1 MSMANNAVI
10 LSIKKFPASFQNFVK
25 AALMIFLLAG
35 LTVSVFVDDDAK
47 SALVFDYKSDIS
59 TTVQVFFDV
68 GMGFQETH
76 SSRQFVVK
84 QSEWREIKLDIPAAK
99 VLNLRL
105 DPSVDHGVFGLRNP
119 RLIDADGTI
128 RLAIPLAKI
137 RPSQQILSLA
147 EHNAELE
154 IKTVPGANDPVVE
167 IPFESAVYLGQGR
180 GWRLVPLLLGWIS
193 FWTAVVFLLY
203 YAPRFLEKNANFL
216 APWRKPVVTIWLA
229 AAVGTLV
236 SASPIIFQGKSFM
249 SPNSGAQLF
258 YDRFPTLPNYSDSTI
273 WDAHNSDTGAMM
285 WQHFPL
291 TVAQERA
298 VKEFGEFPLWNRYN
312 SAGTTMIGQGQMML
326 GDPLN
331 WVMWLVGVDA
341 GTFDIKFL
349 LLRMVFA
356 ASLGLVVLLLTQK
369 TLPAVIVTMSAAF
382 IGYFLYRVNHPAIFT
397 LCYSPLIILAW
408 LKVIYAEEER
418 SRLGWITGLM
428 LANWLVLNSGTAKEA
443 YMSIV
448 VLNAIGMGFFIAERS
463 RIVSKFKMWLGLLVV
478 SGICFL
484 MIASPVWGTFYDT
497 IRSGAS
503 GYGNPSVQ
511 QWPFWYLLGFVDNFF
526 YLLRVTHYFPA
537 VNALLFVGFLLGI
550 VCAIHAEKLEV
561 RRAAMV
567 LVYGCGA
574 LIALAFGVIP
584 EKLLLATPFINNVHH
599 IHNTFS
605 TILIVPVSILAGIG
619 FANIDTQEANSE
631 KNKLVVLIVV
641 LALISL
647 ILLYVLS
654 FAQGGGL
661 RTDEFIVYAV
671 PVLIAAMLAPWMILR
686 LLNGQLSLA
695 GIGVCLIVIII
706 VLGRGAMYIDYPDKY
721 VFNPHE
727 RVSLTARPEIVGRL
741 TNRISAEPT
750 RVVGLGGVLI
760 PGFNATYGLE
770 NVSGPDAMFNRRYRE
785 LTAALKMPYEW
796 GWKLIFDRSHLV
808 THKNVLDL
816 LGVGMVLSSAKIG
829 EVAGVRQFDDDGTVS
844 AYSRDSVWPRAF
856 YTDQLVLY
864 NDAQT
869 LADRISTGDG
879 RPFVA
884 VEKQNVDGNSVL
896 QRLAEK
902 SSAGPGI
909 VVKAGDY
916 VLTNNSTGF
925 SIDAPATG
933 IVYLGEVGDPDDFVV
948 TMNGERVSYVVANHA
963 FKAVIIEKPGKYQI
977 TFRYWPAHL
986 TLYLMLAALGTVTWL
1001 TICIVFWKRS
1011 RRGNEAVQSTRINNS
1026 NPA

>member
-105 DPSVDHGVFGLRNP
+105 DPSVDHGVFGLRNL

-137 RPSQQILSLA
+137 RPSQQILSMV

-167 IPFESAVYLGQGR
+167 IQFESAVYLAQGQ
-180 GWRLVPLLLGWIS
+180 GWRLIPLLVGWIL
-193 FWTAVVFLLY
+193 FWTAVVLILY
-203 YAPRFLEKNANFL
+203 YAPRFLEKNADFL

-229 AAVGTLV
+229 ALVGTLV
-236 SASPIIFQGKSFM
+236 STSPVVFQGKSFM
-249 SPNSGAQLF
+249 SPNSGATLF

-273 WDAHNSDTGAMM
+273 WDGHNSDVGAMA
-285 WQHFPL
+285 WSHFPL
-291 TVAQERA
+291 VVTQERA
-298 VKEFGEFPLWNRYN
+298 IKEFGEFPLWNRYN
-312 SAGTTMIGQGQMML
+312 SAGTTMIGQGQLML

-331 WVMWLVGVDA
+331 WAMWLVGVDA

-349 LLRMVFA
+349 LLRTIFA
-356 ASLGLVVLLLTQK
+356 ASLGMAVLLLTQK
-369 TLPAVIVTMSAAF
+369 TLPAVIVTISAAF

-397 LCYSPLIILAW
+397 LCYSPLIFLTW

-443 YMSIV
+443 YMTIA
-448 VLNAIGMGFFIAERS
+448 VLNAIGMAYFFTERS
-463 RIVSKFKMWLGLLVV
+463 RFTSKIMTWSGLLVV
-478 SGICFL
+478 SGVCFVL
-484 MIASPVWGTFYDT
+484 IASPVWGTFYDT
-497 IRSGAS
+497 IRSGTS
-503 GYGNPSVQ
+503 TYHHPLVQ

-537 VNALLFVGFLLGI
+537 VNALLFVGFMLGI
-550 VCAIHAEKLEV
+550 VCGLRAERLEV
-561 RRAAMV
+561 RRSAMV
-567 LVYGCGA
+567 LACGCGA

-584 EKLLLATPFINNVHH
+584 EKLLLAIPFINNVVH

-619 FANIDTQEANSE
+619 FASIDAQSDSGGSKHT
-631 KNKLVVLIVV
+631 VLIVV
-641 LALISL
+641 LALIAL

-654 FAQGGGL
+654 YAQAGGL
-661 RTDEFIVYAV
+661 RLEEFILYAV
-671 PVLIAAMLAPWMILR
+671 VVFTAAMLAPWLILR
-686 LLNGQLSLA
+686 LLQGRLSLA
-695 GIGVCLIVIII
+695 GIGASLIVMIL
-706 VLGRGAMYIDYPDKY
+706 VLGRGAMYADRPDKY
-721 VFNPHE
+721 VYNPHE
-727 RVSLTARPEIVGRL
+727 RVSLTARHEIVDSL
-741 TNRISAEPT
+741 TNQIGAEPT
-750 RVVGLGGVLI
+750 RVIGLAGVLV

-796 GWKLIFDRSHLV
+796 SWKLVFNQHHLV
-808 THKNVLDL
+808 AYKNALDL
-816 LGVGMVLSSAKIG
+816 LGVGMVLSSTKIG
-829 EVAGVRQFDDDGTVS
+829 VVGMRQFADDGTVS

-856 YTDQLVLY
+856 YTDRLVVY

-884 VEKQNVDGNSVL
+884 VEKQSVDGNSVL
-896 QRLAEK
+896 QRLVEK

-909 VVKAGDY
+909 VIKAGDY

-925 SIDAPATG
+925 SIDAPAAG
-933 IVYLGEVGDPDDFVV
+933 VVYLGEVGDPDDFVV
-948 TMNGERVSYVVANHA
+948 TMNGERVSYVAANHA
-963 FKAVIIEKPGKYQI
+963 FKAVVVEKPGKYQI

-986 TLYLMLAALGTVTWL
+986 TLYLMLAVLGVVIWL
-1001 TICIVFWKRS
+1001 TICTVFWKRS
-1011 RRGNEAVQSTRINNS
+1011 RKANEAVRSTHINNS
-1026 NPA
+1026 NPM